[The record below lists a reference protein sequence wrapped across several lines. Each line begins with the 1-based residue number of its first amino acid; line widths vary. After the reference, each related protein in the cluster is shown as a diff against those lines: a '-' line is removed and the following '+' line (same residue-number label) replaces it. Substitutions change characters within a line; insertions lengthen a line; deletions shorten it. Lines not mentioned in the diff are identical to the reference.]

1 LKKGDTL
8 ALVLSSLG
16 GRLKQLR
23 QRGGLSQEQ
32 LAVQLSG
39 YGFRISRERISEI
52 ELGRVSP
59 ISRLTLEIW
68 LRQCGANLNDTEV
81 RALLEYRELAQWF
94 QDLRNVVPNAIS
106 WKEFQ
111 DLGVVISDLASR
123 DPGDIRATR
132 HLLQRQIAQYLDRRV
147 LRTAE
152 AEVQDKRSVKRKSQ
166 RQGRFSD
173 LYGIWKGKVN
183 LSYEEIRGAEIR
195 LRDEL

>member
-1 LKKGDTL
+1 MKKGDTL